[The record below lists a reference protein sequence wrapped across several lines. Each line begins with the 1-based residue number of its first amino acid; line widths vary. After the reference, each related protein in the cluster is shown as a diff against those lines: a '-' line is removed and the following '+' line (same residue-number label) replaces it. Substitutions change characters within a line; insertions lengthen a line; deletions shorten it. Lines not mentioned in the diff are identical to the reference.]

1 MNVTPLLSVCPLA
14 TDKRRPLLIEVSVPP
29 ETGPYLVTST
39 NSCMWVER
47 PFKTGMVRAAVR
59 SVSPSDLFR
68 LVVEKIVTAS
78 DDSDWGAV
86 VSTFK
91 DAEARMIE
99 YDLPEFDIL
108 SPDTVDWL
116 PVGVSHI
123 LVPVEREYLGTVFVS
138 GGYAAAVVHNA
149 SRGISIVRA

>member
-1 MNVTPLLSVCPLA
+1 MSAPSLLSVCPLA
-14 TDKRRPLLIEVSVPP
+14 TDKRRPLLVEIPVPP

-47 PFKTGMVRAAVR
+47 PFKTGVVRAAVR
-59 SVSPSDLFR
+59 AVPPSDLFR
-68 LVVEKIVTAS
+68 LVLEMVVTAS
-78 DDSDWGAV
+78 EDSGWGAV
-86 VSTFK
+86 VPTFK
-91 DAEARMIE
+91 DAEDRMIE
-99 YDLPEFDIL
+99 YDLPDFDIL
-108 SPDTVDWL
+108 SPDTVNWL